1 MSESEPENLQCH
13 SDIVFVIYHDTTNR
27 TTRGREDNRREN
39 RSATMT
45 IDTNTTII
53 LYTTCLSS
61 IILYTIDYTIV
72 RTRKHPIHTTTP
84 LYGSMNHGRE
94 VVPLE
99 EGGNAVH
106 HSSSSSN
113 NSTSGMT
120 WFWRGLHFCNTAA
133 STILVGVVIFLFLQL
148 QYVSYQL
155 NQQADDLKDLQT
167 QITNQTQGQIQEL
180 TDKVD
185 KEHSQ
190 SLYQLAGF
198 FTLLTCLLTCFHIS
212 MHLRNF
218 HEPVVQR
225 RILTILWF
233 SPIYGITSFLSLMFP
248 SADGYLAVVKDFYEA
263 YVVYTFLSFLI
274 AVLGKG
280 DRDAVVNILSQHAD
294 HLQLPTK
301 LLWRFYHPPPD
312 SSDRAK
318 ANAVLLECQILCMQ
332 FVLVRPVTSIA
343 SFVSSILM
351 QDVEEDDSNWAYFK
365 SPNFYI
371 AMVTNISIFLAFR
384 GLLKIYHA
392 VREELLWCQ
401 PFSKFMAI
409 KGIIFLTFWQGLAI
423 SIFVN
428 LNQGA
433 DGDND
438 DVLDDNGDDQTAQ
451 EKAAEIQ
458 NVLICMEMLFFSIAH
473 WCVFPAEEWEP
484 DYRPKQYA
492 KPGIGLKDFVSD
504 MSFIMSSSSD
514 ARAYRREASSNQ
526 TSTEDD
532 GEGDEENGVDSLR
545 LQEEDDDNKII

>member
-1 MSESEPENLQCH
+1 
-13 SDIVFVIYHDTTNR
+13 
-27 TTRGREDNRREN
+27 
-39 RSATMT
+39 
-45 IDTNTTII
+45 
-53 LYTTCLSS
+53 
-61 IILYTIDYTIV
+61 
-72 RTRKHPIHTTTP
+72 
-84 LYGSMNHGRE
+84 MNHGRE